1 MSYFKP
7 DCYRKNIFE
16 INYKKL
22 KKIGIKC
29 LVFDLDNTLG
39 LISNKKCPDEAV
51 KLIKKLKKDFIVVIC
66 SNNTTG
72 RLKPYLDELG
82 VDGVSWSFKP
92 SIKGVYKIRK
102 KYNLNK
108 KEMCIIGDQIVTDIF
123 TGKRYGIYTVLVDP
137 LGVKDLKI
145 TSLNRV
151 IENFILKRYKKKNI
165 FERGSY
171 YG

>member
-7 DCYRKNIFE
+7 DCYKKNIFE
-16 INYKKL
+16 IDYKKL
-22 KKIGIKC
+22 KSIGIKC

-39 LISNKKCPDEAV
+39 LVSNKNCPDEAV
-51 KLIKKLKKDFIVVIC
+51 KLIKKLKKDFIVEIC

-72 RLKPYLDELG
+72 RLKPYLDELEI
-82 VDGVSWSFKP
+82 DGVSWSFKP

>member
-7 DCYRKNIFE
+7 DCYKKNIFE
-16 INYKKL
+16 VDYKKL
-22 KKIGIKC
+22 KSIGIKC

-39 LISNKKCPDEAV
+39 LVSNKNCPDEAV
-51 KLIKKLKKDFIVVIC
+51 KLIKKLKKDFIVEIC

-72 RLKPYLDELG
+72 RLKPYLDELEI
-82 VDGVSWSFKP
+82 DGVSWSFKP

>member
-7 DCYRKNIFE
+7 DCYKKNIFE
-16 INYKKL
+16 IDYKKL
-22 KKIGIKC
+22 KSIGIKC

-39 LISNKKCPDEAV
+39 LVSNKNCPNEAV
-51 KLIKKLKKDFIVVIC
+51 KLIKKLKKDFIVEIC

-72 RLKPYLDELG
+72 RLKPYLDELEI
-82 VDGVSWSFKP
+82 DGVSWSFKP

>member
-16 INYKKL
+16 IDYKKL

-39 LISNKKCPDEAV
+39 LISNKKCPKETV
-51 KLIKKLKKDFIVVIC
+51 SLLKKLKKDFIVVIC

-108 KEMCIIGDQIVTDIF
+108 KDMCMIGDQIVTDIF

-151 IENFILKRYKKKNI
+151 IEKLILKRYKKKDI

>member
-1 MSYFKP
+1 MFK
-7 DCYRKNIFE
+7 KNIFE
-16 INYKKL
+16 IDYKKL
-22 KKIGIKC
+22 KSIGIKC

-39 LISNKKCPDEAV
+39 LVSNKNCPNEAV
-51 KLIKKLKKDFIVVIC
+51 KLIKKLKKDFIVEIC

-72 RLKPYLDELG
+72 RLKPYLDELEI
-82 VDGVSWSFKP
+82 DGVSWSFKP

>member
-108 KEMCIIGDQIVTDIF
+108 KDMCMIGDQIVTDIF
-123 TGKRYGIYTVLVDP
+123 TGKRYGMYTVLVDP

-151 IENFILKRYKKKNI
+151 IEKLILKRYKKKDI

>member
-7 DCYRKNIFE
+7 DCYKKNIFE
-16 INYKKL
+16 IDYKKL
-22 KKIGIKC
+22 KSIGIKC

-39 LISNKKCPDEAV
+39 LVSNKNCPNEAV
-51 KLIKKLKKDFIVVIC
+51 KLIKKLKKDFIVEIC

-72 RLKPYLDELG
+72 RLKPYLDELEI
-82 VDGVSWSFKP
+82 DGVSWSFKP

-108 KEMCIIGDQIVTDIF
+108 KDMCMIGDQIVTDIF
-123 TGKRYGIYTVLVDP
+123 TGKRYGMYTVLVDP

-151 IENFILKRYKKKNI
+151 IEKLILKRYKKKDI

>member
-7 DCYRKNIFE
+7 DCYKKNIFE
-16 INYKKL
+16 IDYKKL
-22 KKIGIKC
+22 KSIGIKC

-39 LISNKKCPDEAV
+39 LVSNKNCPNEAV
-51 KLIKKLKKDFIVVIC
+51 KLIKKLKKDFIVEIC

>member
-16 INYKKL
+16 IDYKKL

-108 KEMCIIGDQIVTDIF
+108 KDMCMIGNQIVTDIF

-151 IENFILKRYKKKNI
+151 IEKLILKRYEKKNI

>member
-7 DCYRKNIFE
+7 DCYKKNIFE
-16 INYKKL
+16 IDYKKL

-29 LVFDLDNTLG
+29 LIFDLDITLG
-39 LISNKKCPDEAV
+39 LVSNKNCPDEAV
-51 KLIKKLKKDFIVVIC
+51 KLIKKLKKDFIVEIC

-72 RLKPYLDELG
+72 RLKPYLDELEI
-82 VDGVSWSFKP
+82 DGVSWSFKP